1 MLVSTQDFMPD
12 DTGLQVNLDLPS
24 LRSAIQLSFCLH
36 AGSFLGVA
44 GLVVGKWQAI
54 ATATAV
60 AFRTFGGPSFFGSI
74 LRTPGK
80 PADLHEIPAAIQS
93 CLTLKAACRQGLS
106 WG

>member
-1 MLVSTQDFMPD
+1 MLASLQDSMPD
-12 DTGLQVNLDLPS
+12 NAGLQVNLCLPKPEH
-24 LRSAIQLSFCLH
+24 LHPAVFCMH

-44 GLVVGKWQAI
+44 GLIVGKWQAI

-80 PADLHEIPAAIQS
+80 PSALHETPAA
-93 CLTLKAACRQGLS
+93 L
-106 WG
+106 